1 MPLEQARQPLSPHRA
16 LSPAGWSFGN
26 SDSAAPSLFSFCP
39 FYQPWWTRVEGACLG
54 SRLGGALME
63 REVLDKEE
71 MNQES
76 ILEDFLEEAKVPWGR
91 EIGSL

>member
-1 MPLEQARQPLSPHRA
+1 M
-16 LSPAGWSFGN
+16 
-26 SDSAAPSLFSFCP
+26 
-39 FYQPWWTRVEGACLG
+39 
-54 SRLGGALME
+54 ME